1 MITNIIYEYFY
12 TTELL
17 INTMTDI
24 VAKIVY
30 SLSEAVWCV
39 RHKMAALV
47 PGFEGSSIMEQ
58 IQKIF
63 EPPGGD
69 NAER

>member
-1 MITNIIYEYFY
+1 
-12 TTELL
+12 
-17 INTMTDI
+17 MTDI
-24 VAKIVY
+24 VAKIVRFQRRCGV
-30 SLSEAVWCV
+30 S